1 MQKPPIPLDEA
12 ERLAALRSYRVLDT
26 QPESDFDALTETV
39 AMVFGTPI
47 ALVSLVDTDRQ
58 WFKARVGL
66 DARETSRD
74 IAFCAHAMLGNDVF
88 VVPNAL
94 EDPRFADNPLVVH
107 APQIRFYAGAP
118 LIDPEGR
125 RLGTLCAIDREPRQ
139 PTEQQLGILQ
149 RLAGQVIKLLELR
162 RVAAQLAESLGR
174 ARTLQ
179 RLIPICAHCKK
190 VREDQDY
197 WTRVEDYIHAQ
208 TGADFTH
215 GICPHCFEEHY
226 GHLPDAQV

>member
-47 ALVSLVDTDRQ
+47 ALVSLVDADRQ

-66 DARETSRD
+66 EARETSRD
-74 IAFCAHAMLGNDVF
+74 IAFCAHAMLGNEVF
-88 VVPNAL
+88 VVPNAF
-94 EDPRFADNPLVVH
+94 EDPRFADNPLVVQ

-162 RVAAQLAESLGR
+162 RVAARLAESLER

-190 VREDQDY
+190 VREDQDF

-215 GICPHCFEEHY
+215 GICPQCFDEHY
-226 GHLPDAQV
+226 GHLPE